1 MVQTARCEKM
11 HIYKWT
17 ENNMQLSEHDFK
29 DTTAMFLFNWS
40 IVKGTNKQQK
50 SNNGHFSNMLQQ
62 FASKDG
68 KNKQTNS
75 NNNRKNTSTMLCNK
89 LSKSQIYRRDSV
101 FKRLM
106 CVFLRSVSLILQ
118 IWHPSHIQ
126 INE

>member
-50 SNNGHFSNMLQQ
+50 SNNGHFFPICYSNLPQRME
-62 FASKDG
+62 KT
-68 KNKQTNS
+68 NKQQQQQ
-75 NNNRKNTSTMLCNK
+75 KEHQYHVM
-89 LSKSQIYRRDSV
+89 Q
-101 FKRLM
+101 
-106 CVFLRSVSLILQ
+106 
-118 IWHPSHIQ
+118 
-126 INE
+126 